1 MCSFVRMEV
10 LSKKQRNILYVQLFH
25 KNQSVV
31 GAQRE
36 WRKLFKCSPRDIP
49 SRKDILRAVENF
61 AETGEITDQRKITVA
76 WSQFGQRK
84 ICRQYV
90 HQWIW
95 PPEKPYRSVL
105 KNSVYPRQRYGGLW
119 GTIWNYIHT
128 KFKQVKL
135 YPKSTRKNGWQCA
148 KCFPIRW
155 KMMKIGEKRCDFPW
169 SPNSPDLN
177 PLDFFL

>member
-61 AETGEITDQRKITVA
+61 AETGEITDQRKNNRRLVTVRTEENLQA
-76 WSQFGQRK
+76 IRASVNLTPRK
-84 ICRQYV
+84 TLQV
-90 HQWIW
+90 
-95 PPEKPYRSVL
+95 RSEEL
-105 KNSVYPRQRYGGLW
+105 GISKATLW
-119 GTIWNYIHT
+119 RAMRHDR
-128 KFKQVKL
+128 KL
-135 YPKSTRKNGWQCA
+135 YPYKVQTSQALSIIHK
-148 KCFPIRW
+148 K
-155 KMMKIGEKRCDFPW
+155 KRVAM
-169 SPNSPDLN
+169 
-177 PLDFFL
+177 

>member
-49 SRKDILRAVENF
+49 SRNDILRAVENF

-90 HQWIW
+90 HQ
-95 PPEKPYRSVL
+95 
-105 KNSVYPRQRYGGLW
+105 
-119 GTIWNYIHT
+119 
-128 KFKQVKL
+128 
-135 YPKSTRKNGWQCA
+135 
-148 KCFPIRW
+148 
-155 KMMKIGEKRCDFPW
+155 
-169 SPNSPDLN
+169 
-177 PLDFFL
+177 